1 MDNLKIKEHFP
12 HDVCPEC
19 GAASVPLEGVPDQ
32 SGRGCPM
39 CEMEWFEDLSK
50 TPAKPTYGGPLLSP
64 YTSEQVMT
72 GKFGRLQVRALP
84 ETDTFGLLYL
94 ANELEDRPALTR
106 GWTLLACHPN
116 GHSCKD
122 LAQRILAAWEGKGDG
137 ARAVD
142 QFDFILRC
150 GGLGR
155 SLETI
160 LAVIRGQY

>member
-1 MDNLKIKEHFP
+1 MKND
-12 HDVCPEC
+12 
-19 GAASVPLEGVPDQ
+19 
-32 SGRGCPM
+32 
-39 CEMEWFEDLSK
+39 
-50 TPAKPTYGGPLLSP
+50 TKPTYGGPILSP
-64 YTSEQVMT
+64 YTSEQIMT
-72 GKFGRLQVRALP
+72 GKHGKLQVRALP
-84 ETDTFGLLYL
+84 ETDTFGLFYM
-94 ANELEDRPALTR
+94 ANELEDRPDLVR

-116 GHSCKD
+116 GHSCKE
-122 LAQRILAAWEGKGDG
+122 LAQRILSAWEGKGDS